1 MHPGG
6 RNAMRELFRRQPRFR
21 QADDDARQQAPADL
35 WVKCPRCDE
44 LLYSKEHQR
53 ALKVCQRC
61 GFHTRLPASERIDLL
76 ADEGSF
82 SEWDAELRTGDPLGF
97 QVGEQSYTAR
107 ADETA
112 QKSGVPEAVISGELA
127 IEGRPLAVVVTDFSF
142 FGASM
147 GSVYGEKLV
156 RATERAV
163 EEQLPLLTIS
173 CSGGARMQEGL
184 FSLLQMAKTT
194 SALAQLGAAKLPHLS
209 LLIDPCYG
217 GVTASY
223 ATVADVIMAE
233 PGARI
238 GFSGPRVIEQVTRQK
253 LPEGFQTAE
262 FLMAHGHIDLVVPR
276 GEIREQVGAL
286 LDVYA
291 AGRRNARTP
300 RRRKTQAAAVNG
312 TGNVE

>member
-1 MHPGG
+1 
-6 RNAMRELFRRQPRFR
+6 MRELFRRQPRFR
-21 QADDDARQQAPADL
+21 QAKDDARQHAPADL

-61 GFHTRLPASERIDLL
+61 GFHTRLPARERIDLL
-76 ADEGSF
+76 ADDDSF
-82 SEWDAELRTGDPLGF
+82 AEWDADLRTADPLNF
-97 QVGEQSYTAR
+97 QVGGQSYVAK
-107 ADETA
+107 ADETV
-112 QKSGVPEAVISGELA
+112 QRTGVSEAVISGELT

-156 RATERAV
+156 RAAERAID
-163 EEQLPLLTIS
+163 EQLPLLTIS
-173 CSGGARMQEGL
+173 SSGGARMQEGL
-184 FSLLQMAKTT
+184 YSLLQMAKTT
-194 SALAQLGAAKLPHLS
+194 SALAQLGAARLPHLS

-262 FLMAHGHIDLVVPR
+262 FLMEHGHIDMVVPR
-276 GEIREQVGAL
+276 IQIREQLGAL

-291 AGRRNARTP
+291 AGRRSARP
-300 RRRKTQAAAVNG
+300 ARRRRTQAAAVNG